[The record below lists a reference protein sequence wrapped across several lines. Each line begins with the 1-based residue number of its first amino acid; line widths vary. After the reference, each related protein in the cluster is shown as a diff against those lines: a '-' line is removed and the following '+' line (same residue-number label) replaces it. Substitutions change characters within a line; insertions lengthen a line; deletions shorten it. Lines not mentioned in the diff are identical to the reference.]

1 MRLYPVLVFTIL
13 FSIISQC
20 LCAQVTDTIPKQL
33 HKKNIFTLAFYKQPG
48 KDSMVDFIDGV
59 YRILKI
65 NKDRSQSEEIK
76 KAHLTFIP
84 GVEYSL
90 GTGMA
95 ASVNASV
102 VLPKSLG
109 TENKSTIFTELK
121 VTQNKQI
128 VTQFASNLWSKNGIY
143 NFNNNW
149 SYLKYPQKDF
159 GLGKGTSLNLFDELD
174 YSYVKMYQSLSKK
187 IASNLYLGIGLNIDY
202 HWNIKDTSTKN
213 KPVNGL
219 TEYGQTN
226 NSNSTGYLLNLMYDT
241 RINNVSP
248 VANSSFLNFM
258 FRDNLTALGSDQKWS
273 SLLLDYRKYISFPRG
288 SKNILAFWTYDQ
300 LTLSGK
306 PPYLDLPYTASD
318 TYSNLGRGYVQGR
331 FRGDKLLYAESE
343 YRFGITE
350 NGFIGG
356 VVFANVQ
363 SLSSMP
369 GKSIQGVLPG
379 YGAGLRVKFNKHSNT
394 SVALDYGFGQG
405 GSRGLF
411 MNLGEVF

>member
-1 MRLYPVLVFTIL
+1 MQRLFFLFTLIFL
-13 FSIISQC
+13 FSNAR
-20 LCAQVTDTIPKQL
+20 AQVTDSIPKKL

-65 NKDRSQSEEIK
+65 SKDRSQSEEIK

-95 ASVNASV
+95 ASINASV
-102 VLPKSLG
+102 VLPKTTG
-109 TENKSTIFTELK
+109 TENKSTYFTELK
-121 VTQNKQI
+121 ITQNKQI
-128 VTQFASNLWSKNGIY
+128 VSQFASNLWTKNGEY
-143 NFNNNW
+143 NFSNNW

-159 GLGKGTSLNLFDELD
+159 GLGNKSSLNLFDELD
-174 YSYVKMYQSLSKK
+174 YSYLKMYQSVSKK
-187 IASNLYLGIGLNIDY
+187 IAKNLYFGIGLNMDY
-202 HWNIKDTSTKN
+202 HWNIKDTSTKY

-219 TEYGQTN
+219 TQYGQTK
-226 NSNSTGYLLNLMYDT
+226 NSNSTGYVLNLLYDT
-241 RINNVSP
+241 RINNVTP
-248 VANSSFLNFM
+248 VANSSFINVM

-273 SLLLDYRKYISFPRG
+273 SFIIDYRKYISFPQG

-300 LTLSGK
+300 ITVSGK
-306 PPYLDLPYTASD
+306 PPYLDLPNTASD
-318 TYSNLGRGYVQGR
+318 TYSNVGRGYVQGR

-350 NGFIGG
+350 NGFLGG

-369 GKSIQGVLPG
+369 GQSIQGVLPG

>member
-1 MRLYPVLVFTIL
+1 MQRLLFLLTFVFFIVNAR
-13 FSIISQC
+13 
-20 LCAQVTDTIPKQL
+20 AQAVDTIPKQL

-48 KDSMVDFIDGV
+48 KDSMVDFVDGV

-65 NKDRSQSEEIK
+65 NKDRSQTEEIT

-102 VLPKSLG
+102 VLPKTMG
-109 TENKSTIFTELK
+109 TENKSTYFTELK

-128 VTQFASNLWSKNGIY
+128 VSQFASNIWTKNGEY
-143 NFNNNW
+143 NFSNNW

-159 GLGKGTSLNLFDELD
+159 GLGNTSSLNLLDELD
-174 YSYVKMYQSLSKK
+174 YSYLKLYQSISKK
-187 IASNLYLGIGLNIDY
+187 IANNLYFGIGLNMDY
-202 HWNIKDTSTKN
+202 HWNIQDTSTKN

-219 TEYGQTN
+219 AQYGQTK
-226 NSNSTGYLLNLMYDT
+226 NSNSTGYVLNLLYDT
-241 RINNVSP
+241 RINNVNP
-248 VANSSFLNFM
+248 VANSSFINVM
-258 FRDNLTALGSDQKWS
+258 FRDNLTVLGSDQKWS
-273 SLLLDYRKYISFPRG
+273 SLILDYRKYISFPAG
-288 SKNILAFWTYDQ
+288 SKNILALWTYDQ
-300 LTLSGK
+300 LTLNGK
-306 PPYLDLPYTASD
+306 PPYLDLPNTASD
-318 TYSNLGRGYVQGR
+318 TYSNFGRGYVQGR

-350 NGFIGG
+350 NGFLGG

-369 GKSIQGVLPG
+369 GQTIQGVVPG

>member
-1 MRLYPVLVFTIL
+1 MRLYRALVFTIL
-13 FSIISQC
+13 FSIISQS
-20 LCAQVTDTIPKQL
+20 LCAQLADTIPKQL

-128 VTQFASNLWSKNGIY
+128 VSQFASNIWTKNGEF
-143 NFNNNW
+143 NFSNNW

-159 GLGKGTSLNLFDELD
+159 GLGNGSNLNLFDELD
-174 YSYVKMYQSLSKK
+174 YSYLKMYQSVSKK
-187 IASNLYLGIGLNIDY
+187 IANNLYFGVGLNFDY
-202 HWNIKDTSTKN
+202 HWNIKDSSTKN

-219 TEYGQTN
+219 MQYGQTN
-226 NSNSTGYLLNLMYDT
+226 QSNSTGYLLNLMYDT
-241 RINNVSP
+241 RINNVNP

-258 FRDNLTALGSDQKWS
+258 FRDNLTILGSDQKWS
-273 SLLLDYRKYISFPRG
+273 SLILDYRKYISFPQG
-288 SKNILAFWTYDQ
+288 SKNILALWTYDQ
-300 LTLSGK
+300 ITINGK
-306 PPYLDLPYTASD
+306 PPYLDLPFTAND
-318 TYSNLGRGYVQGR
+318 TYTNFGRGYIQGR

-363 SLSSMP
+363 SLSSQP
-369 GKSIQGVLPG
+369 GQSIQGVLPG

-394 SVALDYGFGQG
+394 SVALDYGLGQG